1 MDIAKARELIDGL
14 WSDSIVDELVDYV
27 KIPAKSPDFD
37 PDWQANGYIDEAVDQ
52 VAAWCR
58 KQDLGEVEVVR
69 LEGRTPVIFMEIPG
83 ERDDTV
89 LLYGHLDKQ
98 PEMSGWAEDLGP
110 WKPVIKND
118 KLYGRGGA
126 DDGYAAYSSLA
137 AIKALK
143 EQNVPHARMV
153 VLIETCEESASYDL
167 PHYIEHLS
175 DRIGEPS
182 LVVCLDSGAGNYEQL
197 WMTVSL
203 RGMVSGTL
211 RVDILDEGV
220 HSGGGSGIAPSSFR
234 IARRLLDRL
243 EDPETGRILPD
254 ALTAEVPE
262 QRREQLARV
271 AERLGDGVYQALPFV
286 EGAEPMGDDN
296 LDRLLNR
303 NWRAALSVTGAD
315 GLPALGNAGN
325 VLRPYTSLKLSLRL
339 PPTVNGEKATEA
351 VREILES
358 DPPYGARVRFEA
370 DQAATGWSA
379 PETAAWL
386 DESCQAASSAV
397 YGEPAM
403 YMGEGGTIP
412 FMAMLGEVFPDAQ
425 FLITGVLVPKSN
437 AHGPNEFLHIPYA
450 RKLTACVAKVL
461 ADHGARAG

>member
-1 MDIAKARELIDGL
+1 MDTSRARDLIDGL
-14 WSDSIVDELVDYV
+14 WSDSIVDELYEYV

-37 PDWQANGYIDEAVDQ
+37 PDWAANGYIDEAVEQ

-58 KQDLGEVEVVR
+58 KQDLADVEVVR

-83 ERDDTV
+83 ELDDTV

-110 WKPVIKND
+110 WKPVIRDD

-126 DDGYAAYSSLA
+126 DDGYAAYASLA

-143 EQNVPHARMV
+143 DQGVPHARMV
-153 VLIETCEESASYDL
+153 VLIETCEESSSYDL

-175 DRIGEPS
+175 GRIGEPS

-203 RGMVSGTL
+203 RGMAAGTL

-220 HSGGGSGIAPSSFR
+220 HSGSGSGIAASSFR

-243 EDPETGRILPD
+243 EDPETGRILPEGLSVD
-254 ALTAEVPE
+254 VPG
-262 QRREQLARV
+262 QRREQLAQV
-271 AERLGDGVYQALPFV
+271 AERLGDGVHTALPFV
-286 EGAEPMGDDN
+286 DGARPMGEDN

-315 GLPALGNAGN
+315 GLPDIGDAGN

-339 PPTVNGEKATEA
+339 PPTLNGDQATRIVKDTLEK
-351 VREILES
+351 
-358 DPPYGARVRFEA
+358 DPPYGARVRFEP
-370 DQAATGWSA
+370 DQAATGWGA
-379 PETAAWL
+379 PPTAPWL
-386 DESCQAASSAV
+386 DEACQSASRAV

-412 FMAMLGEVFPDAQ
+412 FMAMLGESFPDAQ
-425 FLITGVLVPKSN
+425 FLITGVLGPKSN
-437 AHGPNEFLHIPYA
+437 AHGPNEFLHIDTGKRITAAVA
-450 RKLTACVAKVL
+450 RVL
-461 ADHGARAG
+461 ADHGAR

>member
-1 MDIAKARELIDGL
+1 MDIEKAGKLIDSL
-14 WSDSIVDELVDYV
+14 WTDSIVDELVEYV
-27 KIPAKSPDFD
+27 RIPAKSPDFD
-37 PDWQANGYIDEAVDQ
+37 PDWAANGYIDEAVEQ
-52 VAAWCR
+52 VATWCR

-69 LEGRTPVIFMEIPG
+69 LRGRTPVILMEIPG
-83 ERDDTV
+83 ELEDTV

-98 PEMSGWAEDLGP
+98 PEMSGWADDLGP
-110 WKPVIKND
+110 WKPVIKDD

-126 DDGYAAYSSLA
+126 DDGYAAYASLA

-143 EQNVPHARMV
+143 EQKVPHARMV

-211 RVDILDEGV
+211 RVDILDEGI

-234 IARRLLDRL
+234 IARHLLDRL
-243 EDPETGRILPD
+243 EDPATGRILPD
-254 ALTAEVPE
+254 ALTDDIPG
-262 QRREQLARV
+262 QRREQLAQV
-271 AERLGDGVYQALPFV
+271 AERLGDEVHQALPLV
-286 EGAEPMGDDN
+286 AGAGPMGDDN
-296 LDRLLNR
+296 LERLLNR

-315 GLPALGNAGN
+315 GLPALGDAGN

-339 PPTVNGEKATEA
+339 PPTVNGERATEA
-351 VREILES
+351 VRELLES
-358 DPPYGARVRFEA
+358 DPPYGARVKFEA

-386 DESCQAASSAV
+386 DESCQAASEAV

-403 YMGEGGTIP
+403 YTGEGGTIP
-412 FMAMLGEVFPDAQ
+412 FMAMLGEAFPDAQ
-425 FLITGVLVPKSN
+425 FLITGVLGPKSN

-450 RKLTACVAKVL
+450 RRLTACVAKVL
-461 ADHGARAG
+461 ADHGARQ

>member
-1 MDIAKARELIDGL
+1 MRYTLLASKPEAHLFGVSLELDC
-14 WSDSIVDELVDYV
+14 
-27 KIPAKSPDFD
+27 PD
-37 PDWQANGYIDEAVDQ
+37 PDGQ
-52 VAAWCR
+52 VLAMPAWTP
-58 KQDLGEVEVVR
+58 GSYMVR
-69 LEGRTPVIFMEIPG
+69 DFARHVIELHASCNREPV
-83 ERDDTV
+83 
-89 LLYGHLDKQ
+89 
-98 PEMSGWAEDLGP
+98 
-110 WKPVIKND
+110 PVIKDD

-143 EQNVPHARMV
+143 EQKVPHARMV

-254 ALTAEVPE
+254 ALTAEVPA

-271 AERLGDGVYQALPFV
+271 AERLGDEVHQALPFV
-286 EGAEPMGDDN
+286 DGAKPMGDDN

-339 PPTVNGEKATEA
+339 PPTVNGERATEA

-379 PETAAWL
+379 PETAKWL
-386 DESCQAASSAV
+386 DESCQAASDAV

-412 FMAMLGEVFPDAQ
+412 FMAMLGEAFPDAQ
-425 FLITGVLVPKSN
+425 FLITGVLGPKSN

-450 RKLTACVAKVL
+450 RKLTACVSKVL
-461 ADHGARAG
+461 ADHGARH